1 MAKTRRT
8 KTNRSPGKPYRNSRA
23 HVVAKGDRVTVQ
35 GARGRTVVNRVT
47 DEAGKRLTTARL
59 VETVPQIAA
68 KPVGA
73 NHRPKPIFVGRVY
86 TGVARSKVYPV
97 RGVKRGGLRMEA
109 PAPVGLMARAA
120 KAMKRVVVKDKG
132 VVA

>member
-23 HVVAKGDRVTVQ
+23 HVVDKGDMVTVQ
-35 GARGRTVVNRVT
+35 GVRGRTVVNRVT

-73 NHRPKPIFVGRVY
+73 NHKPKRIFVGRVY
-86 TGVARSKVYPV
+86 TGVARSKVYPTHSA
-97 RGVKRGGLRMEA
+97 KRGGLA
-109 PAPVGLMARAA
+109 PLLVPGLMARAA
-120 KAMKRVVVKDKG
+120 KAMKRVVVKG
-132 VVA
+132 